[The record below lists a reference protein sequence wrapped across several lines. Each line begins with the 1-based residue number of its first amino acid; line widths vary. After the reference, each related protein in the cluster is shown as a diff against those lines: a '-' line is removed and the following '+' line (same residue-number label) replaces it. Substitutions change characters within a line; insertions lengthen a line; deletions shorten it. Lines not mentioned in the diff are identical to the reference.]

1 MKQII
6 KITGAALAVCAAAA
20 VANAAPVNL
29 GDIISRGG
37 SIILGDKIF
46 ADFGFASA
54 HFDASSATVDVTK
67 DSSGT
72 YYLTVQGPFVSVGS
86 GNARDI
92 AFSYTVATT
101 SGQPLIASIDQ
112 AFVLSAGGTGGFVLI
127 GETVRSGSYSGPTV
141 AQSTVGHTSGDLNN
155 PAISDLEDPVAEP
168 LTGDQLVISPSLSK
182 VYVTKDIFFSA
193 NTGGIIGPTTIIQSF
208 HQNTQVPE
216 GGVTVAL
223 LGVAL
228 SGLGLL
234 RRRMSA

>member
-1 MKQII
+1 MKQIL
-6 KITGAALAVCAAAA
+6 KITGAALAVSAAAA

-29 GDIISRGG
+29 GDVIGRGA
-37 SIILGDKIF
+37 SITLGDKIF
-46 ADFGFASA
+46 ADFAFASA
-54 HFDASSATVDVTK
+54 HFDASQATVDVTK

-72 YYLTVQGPFVSVGS
+72 YYLTIQGPFVSIGA

-101 SGQPLIASIDQ
+101 TGQPLISSIDQ
-112 AFVLSAGGTGGFVLI
+112 AFVLSAGGQGGFVLI

-141 AQSTVGHTSGDLNN
+141 AQSTVGHTSGN

-168 LTGDQLVISPSLSK
+168 LTGDQLVINPGLAK

-193 NTGGIIGPTTIIQSF
+193 NDGGIVGPTTIIQSF
-208 HQNTQVPE
+208 HQSTQVPE